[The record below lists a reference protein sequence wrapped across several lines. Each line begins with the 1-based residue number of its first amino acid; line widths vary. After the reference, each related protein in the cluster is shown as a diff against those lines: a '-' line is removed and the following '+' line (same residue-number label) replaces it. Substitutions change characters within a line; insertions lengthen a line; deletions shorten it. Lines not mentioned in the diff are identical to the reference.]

1 MWEVRS
7 IMYCVQEV
15 SPQIFWVGG
24 SDRRLERFENMFP
37 LPNGISYNSYLILDK
52 KTALLD
58 TADSSISSLYLENV
72 EHVLNGRTLDY
83 LVINHMEPDH
93 CANIQDIVFRY
104 PNVKIVGNS
113 KTFQFIEQLF
123 NFDKKNDYYEV
134 KEQDEICLGEHTL
147 KFYFAPMVH
156 WPEVMFTYETKKKI
170 LFSADAFGTFGAL
183 NGNIFSDEIDF
194 KPVYLSEARRYYTN
208 IVGKYGPQVQN
219 ILKKLSDTDINMI
232 CSLHGPIWRKNLN
245 YILDKYNKWSNYEP
259 EKQGVILVYA
269 SMYGHTE
276 NAVSI
281 IANKLSERGV
291 KDMRIYDVSKTH
303 PSYIIA
309 DAWKYSN
316 IVFGSPT
323 YNMGLYYGMEFL
335 IREMARLNFQKRK
348 VSLIGNGTWANR
360 AVKIMK
366 ELLEGMKN
374 MDIVGTPLE
383 IKSSMKK
390 EQEGEFD
397 KLAESICNSMK

>member
-1 MWEVRS
+1 
-7 IMYCVQEV
+7 MYCVQEV

-104 PNVKIVGNS
+104 PNVKIVGNL

-194 KPVYLSEARRYYTN
+194 ESVYLSEARRYYTN

-323 YNMGLYYGMEFL
+323 YNMGLYYGMEFF

>member
-194 KPVYLSEARRYYTN
+194 EPVYLSEARRYYTN

-291 KDMRIYDVSKTH
+291 KDIRIYDVSKTH

-360 AVKIMK
+360 AVKIME

-374 MDIVGTPLE
+374 MEIVGMPLE

>member
-1 MWEVRS
+1 
-7 IMYCVQEV
+7 MYCVQEV

-104 PNVKIVGNS
+104 PKVKIVGNS

-360 AVKIMK
+360 AVKIME

-374 MDIVGTPLE
+374 MEIVGTPLE

>member
-1 MWEVRS
+1 
-7 IMYCVQEV
+7 
-15 SPQIFWVGG
+15 
-24 SDRRLERFENMFP
+24 
-37 LPNGISYNSYLILDK
+37 
-52 KTALLD
+52 
-58 TADSSISSLYLENV
+58 
-72 EHVLNGRTLDY
+72 
-83 LVINHMEPDH
+83 
-93 CANIQDIVFRY
+93 
-104 PNVKIVGNS
+104 
-113 KTFQFIEQLF
+113 
-123 NFDKKNDYYEV
+123 
-134 KEQDEICLGEHTL
+134 
-147 KFYFAPMVH
+147 
-156 WPEVMFTYETKKKI
+156 
-170 LFSADAFGTFGAL
+170 
-183 NGNIFSDEIDF
+183 
-194 KPVYLSEARRYYTN
+194 
-208 IVGKYGPQVQN
+208 
-219 ILKKLSDTDINMI
+219 
-232 CSLHGPIWRKNLN
+232 
-245 YILDKYNKWSNYEP
+245 
-259 EKQGVILVYA
+259 
-269 SMYGHTE
+269 MYGHTE

-360 AVKIMK
+360 AVKIME

-374 MDIVGTPLE
+374 MEIVGTPLE

>member
-104 PNVKIVGNS
+104 PKVKIVGNS

-360 AVKIMK
+360 AVKIME

-374 MDIVGTPLE
+374 MEIVGTPLE

>member
-1 MWEVRS
+1 
-7 IMYCVQEV
+7 MYCVQEV

-104 PNVKIVGNS
+104 PKVKIVGNS

>member
-104 PNVKIVGNS
+104 PKVKIVGNS

-194 KPVYLSEARRYYTN
+194 EPVYLSEARRYYTN

-360 AVKIMK
+360 AVKIME

-374 MDIVGTPLE
+374 MEIVGTPLE